1 MMASRLLNRTA
12 AALAG
17 ALLIAAAA
25 AARADD
31 NICVE
36 HPRSDWMTEDKLA
49 ETATQ
54 LGYDVRKVE
63 EEDGCWEVK
72 GFDQQGNRVEVYF
85 DPVSAEVM
93 RIKD

>member
-1 MMASRLLNRTA
+1 
-12 AALAG
+12 
-17 ALLIAAAA
+17 
-25 AARADD
+25 
-31 NICVE
+31 
-36 HPRSDWMTEDKLA
+36 MTEDKLA